1 MKLSGKVA
9 AVTGGSRSIGRA
21 MVEAFLAEGAMVAF
35 NGRDAAKGAQALRE
49 LREDQALNADDRVLF
64 IAGDARS
71 STDVKALVDAA
82 ATRWGRLDIMV
93 NNAGGITAPA
103 PVAQLDD
110 DAWANDLQWN
120 LSSVFYGCKHA
131 FAYMLKQ
138 GSGAV
143 INISSVE
150 GKTGAAGMAGY
161 VAAKHGVHGLTKS
174 AAAEVGRAGITVNAI
189 CPGLIL
195 TDAVLQGG
203 PGTAA
208 AMGMSYDEMVDK
220 VFKSKTLTGELNT
233 VEQVAAVAV
242 LLASDAGRG
251 ITGSFFNVD
260 GGQAPY

>member
-1 MKLSGKVA
+1 MKMSGRIAV
-9 AVTGGSRSIGRA
+9 VTGGSRSIGRGI
-21 MVEAFLAEGAMVAF
+21 VEAFLAEGARVAF
-35 NGRDAAKGAQALRE
+35 NGRDAAKGARAMQE
-49 LREDQALNADDRVLF
+49 LGQPDRTLF
-64 IAGDARS
+64 VAGDARFS
-71 STDVKALVDAA
+71 RDLKALVDATIA
-82 ATRWGRLDIMV
+82 RWGRLDVMV

-103 PVAQLDD
+103 PIVELAD
-110 DAWANDLQWN
+110 DAWKNDLEWN
-120 LSSVFYGCKHA
+120 LSSVFYGTKHA
-131 FAYMLKQ
+131 FAHMLPRR
-138 GSGAV
+138 SGTV

-174 AAAEVGRAGITVNAI
+174 AAAEAGRLGVTVNAI

-195 TDAVLQGG
+195 TDAVREGG

-208 AMGMSYDEMVDK
+208 AMGLTYDEMVEK

-233 VEQVAAVAV
+233 VEQVAAIAV

-260 GGQAPY
+260 GGQSPY

>member
-21 MVEAFLAEGAMVAF
+21 IVEAFLAEGANVAF
-35 NGRDAAKGAQALRE
+35 NGRDTAKGERALTE
-49 LREDQALNADDRVLF
+49 LGVGNRAIFVP
-64 IAGDARS
+64 GDARS
-71 STDVKALVDAA
+71 SADMKALTDAA
-82 ATRWGRLDIMV
+82 VKRWGRLDVMV

-103 PVAQLDD
+103 PIAQLAD

-120 LSSVFYGCKHA
+120 LSSVFYGTKYA
-131 FAYMLKQ
+131 FAHMLPS
-138 GSGAV
+138 GRGAV

-150 GKTGAAGMAGY
+150 GKTGAPGMAGY

-174 AAAEVGRAGITVNAI
+174 AAAEGGPMGVTVNAI
-189 CPGLIL
+189 CPGLII

-208 AMGMSYDEMVDK
+208 AMGMTYDEMVEK

-242 LLASDAGRG
+242 LLASEAGRG

-260 GGQAPY
+260 GGQSPY

>member
-1 MKLSGKVA
+1 MES
-9 AVTGGSRSIGRA
+9 
-21 MVEAFLAEGAMVAF
+21 E
-35 NGRDAAKGAQALRE
+35 Q
-49 LREDQALNADDRVLF
+49 RVLRHE
-64 IAGDARS
+64 ARVRAHARARQRVGDQH
-71 STDVKALVDAA
+71 L
-82 ATRWGRLDIMV
+82 
-93 NNAGGITAPA
+93 
-103 PVAQLDD
+103 
-110 DAWANDLQWN
+110 
-120 LSSVFYGCKHA
+120 F
-131 FAYMLKQ
+131 
-138 GSGAV
+138 
-143 INISSVE
+143 VE

-174 AAAEVGRAGITVNAI
+174 AAAEVGRSGITVNAI

-242 LLASDAGRG
+242 LLASDTGRG

-260 GGQAPY
+260 GGQSPY

>member
-1 MKLSGKVA
+1 MKLAGKVA

-21 MVEAFLAEGAMVAF
+21 LVEAFLAEGAMVAF
-35 NGRDAAKGAQALRE
+35 NGRDAAKGAQALQE
-49 LREDQALNADDRVLF
+49 LAAGERVLF

-71 STDVKALVDAA
+71 SADVKALTDAA
-82 ATRWGRLDIMV
+82 VARWGRLDVMV

-131 FAYMLKQ
+131 FAHMLKQ

-208 AMGMSYDEMVDK
+208 AMGMTYDEMVEN

>member
-9 AVTGGSRSIGRA
+9 VVTGGSRSIGRGI
-21 MVEAFLAEGAMVAF
+21 VEAFLAEGARVAF
-35 NGRDAAKGAQALRE
+35 NGRDAAKGRRAMDE
-49 LREDQALNADDRVLF
+49 LRAPDRTLF

-82 ATRWGRLDIMV
+82 VNRWGRIDVMV

-120 LSSVFYGCKHA
+120 LSSVFYGTKHA
-131 FAYMLKQ
+131 FAHMLAQKA
-138 GSGAV
+138 GSV

-174 AAAEVGRAGITVNAI
+174 AAAEAGRLGVTVNAI

-195 TDAVLQGG
+195 TDAVEQGG

-208 AMGMSYDEMVDK
+208 AMGMTYDEMVDK
-220 VFKSKTLTGELNT
+220 VFKAKTLTGELNT

-260 GGQAPY
+260 GGQSPY

>member
-1 MKLSGKVA
+1 V
-9 AVTGGSRSIGRA
+9 
-21 MVEAFLAEGAMVAF
+21 
-35 NGRDAAKGAQALRE
+35 
-49 LREDQALNADDRVLF
+49 
-64 IAGDARS
+64 
-71 STDVKALVDAA
+71 
-82 ATRWGRLDIMV
+82 MV

-103 PVAQLDD
+103 PIAQLAD

-120 LSSVFYGCKHA
+120 LSSVFYGTKHA
-131 FAYMLKQ
+131 FAHMLPR
-138 GSGAV
+138 GSGTV

-174 AAAEVGRAGITVNAI
+174 AAAEAGRMGVTVNAI
-189 CPGLIL
+189 CPGLII

-208 AMGMSYDEMVDK
+208 AMGMSYDEMVEK

-260 GGQAPY
+260 GGQSPY

>member
-1 MKLSGKVA
+1 MKMSGQVA

-21 MVEAFLAEGAMVAF
+21 IVEAFLAEGACVAF
-35 NGRDAAKGAQALRE
+35 NGRDAAKGDRALTE
-49 LREDQALNADDRVLF
+49 LAAGDRVLF
-64 IAGDARS
+64 ISGDARS
-71 STDVKALVDAA
+71 SADVKSLTDAA
-82 ATRWGRLDIMV
+82 VARWGRLDVMV

-120 LSSVFYGCKHA
+120 LSSVFYGIKHA
-131 FAYMLKQ
+131 FAHMLAQ
-138 GSGAV
+138 RSGSV

-150 GKTGAAGMAGY
+150 GKTGGPGMAGY
-161 VAAKHGVHGLTKS
+161 VAAKHGVHGLTKA
-174 AAAEVGRAGITVNAI
+174 AAAEAGRLGVTVNAI

-195 TDAVLQGG
+195 TDAVRDSG
-203 PGTAA
+203 PATAA
-208 AMGMSYDEMVDK
+208 AMGVTYDEMIEK
-220 VFKSKTLTGELNT
+220 VFRSKTLTGELNT

-242 LLASDAGRG
+242 LLASDIGRG

>member
-21 MVEAFLAEGAMVAF
+21 IVEAFLAEGARVAF
-35 NGRDAAKGAQALRE
+35 NGRDEAKGARALAE
-49 LREDQALNADDRVLF
+49 LGAGDRAMFVS
-64 IAGDARS
+64 GDARS
-71 STDVKALVDAA
+71 SADVKALTDAA
-82 ATRWGRLDIMV
+82 VARWGHLDVMV

-103 PVAQLDD
+103 PIAQLAD

-120 LSSVFYGCKHA
+120 LSSVFFGTKHA
-131 FAYMLKQ
+131 FGHMLAR
-138 GSGAV
+138 GSGSV

-174 AAAEVGRAGITVNAI
+174 AAAEAGRMGVTVNAI
-189 CPGLIL
+189 CPGLII

-208 AMGMSYDEMVDK
+208 AMGMSYEEMVEK

-242 LLASDAGRG
+242 LLASETGRG

-260 GGQAPY
+260 GGQSPY